1 MKSRVGENSKGDTYV
16 AARKSKTP
24 TKTSTSLRAVTLF
37 GESMAP
43 GGIVLPHWR
52 ISISCHMLMLL

>member
-24 TKTSTSLRAVTLF
+24 TKTSTSLRAVTLL
-37 GESMAP
+37 ESMAP
-43 GGIVLPHWR
+43 GGIVLPH
-52 ISISCHMLMLL
+52 